1 VYTLDPI
8 ATRVE
13 VLKGVAYLLAFVTAL
28 RVARRKDGVTFLSGV
43 IVATALVLRVRGVFT
58 GEACASSVPC

>member
-1 VYTLDPI
+1 
-8 ATRVE
+8 VE

-43 IVATALVLRVRGVFT
+43 IMATALVLRVRDLST
-58 GEACASSVPC
+58 GEACASLVSC